1 MMVEI
6 VDKNVLKLCQYRIIW
21 YLLPG
26 FKTIIVC
33 SVNSIRLVKCV
44 SFAEIWFV
52 KTSTRIVK
60 YEPLVIKLNPDD
72 LSQSIK
78 NSKIHHFADYANLL
92 YASSSFKDID
102 KKINFDLSNLVQWF
116 QANKIALVNINKV
129 NIVSFW
135 SPRKQIT
142 KKMNFH
148 LSGQKIRKKAC
159 TKYVGVLLDEYLLCK
174 DHINFLKQKL
184 NRVNGILAKL
194 RHHSPSDILK
204 TVHYSLFDT
213 HLHYECQVWGKT
225 S

>member
-1 MMVEI
+1 MVEI
-6 VDKNVLKLCQYRIIW
+6 VDKNVLKLWQYRIIW

-26 FKTIIVC
+26 FKTIIMC

-52 KTSTRIVK
+52 KTSTRIV
-60 YEPLVIKLNPDD
+60 NPDD

-92 YASSSFKDID
+92 YASSSFKNID

-116 QANKIALVNINKV
+116 QANKIALGNINKV

-142 KKMNFH
+142 KK
-148 LSGQKIRKKAC
+148 
-159 TKYVGVLLDEYLLCK
+159 
-174 DHINFLKQKL
+174 
-184 NRVNGILAKL
+184 
-194 RHHSPSDILK
+194 
-204 TVHYSLFDT
+204 
-213 HLHYECQVWGKT
+213 
-225 S
+225 